1 MVKASRI
8 DSDHD
13 TFEGVI
19 VSKEDFT
26 NFDEYNILSK
36 SQKEHVWTYAKK
48 KMPDMLLQDYGI
60 LIEAC
65 IENSKD
71 SMEYY
76 DLQEPQD
83 VKDESYYEHM
93 NHQKLNEDV

>member
-1 MVKASRI
+1 MDLCK
-8 DSDHD
+8 
-13 TFEGVI
+13 
-19 VSKEDFT
+19 KENAGHAFT
-26 NFDEYNILSK
+26 
-36 SQKEHVWTYAKK
+36 
-48 KMPDMLLQDYGI
+48 DYGI